1 MWKEKS
7 VSDAQDLVDYNTD
20 GNYVDY
26 YAGGGELP
34 NKPNTTSIG
43 KYQTKGGNL
52 KPIGDGVAVA
62 EGNKHSEKR
71 IDNSY
76 GITLHQQGKA
86 IAEVEDEE
94 VLVEQ
99 GDGTDMV
106 YSEQLTDEKGV
117 SFAKRMKQLTA
128 KRNKLDK
135 KLEGTKDSLSRNTIE
150 RQLAGLNMAEE
161 VLTQKQ
167 EMAKMVEGQRELDNL
182 AYGGKVKKYD
192 GGTSPDETIGKEEG
206 FNFMKELAPTLI
218 DNVGNIAL
226 TAFTPKLPKPILTK
240 AESINTNYNV
250 NPQLAE
256 VKGQTRA
263 MVDNIYAN
271 SSNSNVTRA
280 NVASARLRG
289 LEMTN
294 NILGQ
299 KENIETGLRN
309 QNVMNKQ
316 AINGKNVDTLNSN
329 NLMEFTRA
337 NDIQSRIS
345 SNLADMSGDI
355 TETLE
360 RKDKTLR
367 DEELMELMLSDDPT
381 GAKAKA
387 MAKVNPRYAKY
398 LKSTMQGRQ
407 YFKNK
412 LNADVF
418 GRANVGANVFRDK
431 LSSNPFN

>member
-1 MWKEKS
+1 
-7 VSDAQDLVDYNTD
+7 
-20 GNYVDY
+20 
-26 YAGGGELP
+26 
-34 NKPNTTSIG
+34 
-43 KYQTKGGNL
+43 
-52 KPIGDGVAVA
+52 
-62 EGNKHSEKR
+62 
-71 IDNSY
+71 
-76 GITLHQQGKA
+76 
-86 IAEVEDEE
+86 
-94 VLVEQ
+94 
-99 GDGTDMV
+99 
-106 YSEQLTDEKGV
+106 
-117 SFAKRMKQLTA
+117 
-128 KRNKLDK
+128 
-135 KLEGTKDSLSRNTIE
+135 
-150 RQLAGLNMAEE
+150 
-161 VLTQKQ
+161 
-167 EMAKMVEGQRELDNL
+167 
-182 AYGGKVKKYD
+182 
-192 GGTSPDETIGKEEG
+192 
-206 FNFMKELAPTLI
+206 
-218 DNVGNIAL
+218 
-226 TAFTPKLPKPILTK
+226 
-240 AESINTNYNV
+240 
-250 NPQLAE
+250 
-256 VKGQTRA
+256 
-263 MVDNIYAN
+263 
-271 SSNSNVTRA
+271 
-280 NVASARLRG
+280 
-289 LEMTN
+289 MTN

>member
-1 MWKEKS
+1 
-7 VSDAQDLVDYNTD
+7 
-20 GNYVDY
+20 
-26 YAGGGELP
+26 
-34 NKPNTTSIG
+34 
-43 KYQTKGGNL
+43 
-52 KPIGDGVAVA
+52 
-62 EGNKHSEKR
+62 
-71 IDNSY
+71 
-76 GITLHQQGKA
+76 
-86 IAEVEDEE
+86 
-94 VLVEQ
+94 
-99 GDGTDMV
+99 MV

-167 EMAKMVEGQRELDNL
+167 EMAKMVVGQNELDNL
-182 AYGGKVKKYD
+182 AYGGKVKKYAN
-192 GGTSPDETIGKEEG
+192 GTSPDETIGEEES

-218 DNVGNIAL
+218 DNVGNAAL
-226 TAFTPKLPKPILTK
+226 TAFSPKLPKPILTK
-240 AESINTNYNV
+240 AERINTNYNV

-271 SSNSNVTRA
+271 TSNSNVARA
-280 NVASARLRG
+280 NVASTRLRG
-289 LEMTN
+289 LEVTN

-309 QNVMNKQ
+309 QNIMNRQ
-316 AINGKNVDTLNSN
+316 SINSKNVDTLNSN
-329 NLMEFTRA
+329 SLMEFTRA

-355 TETLE
+355 TETFE

-367 DEELMELMLSDDPT
+367 DAELMEIILSDDPT
-381 GAKAKA
+381 GARAKA
-387 MAKVNPRYAKY
+387 MAKIDPRYNKY
-398 LKSTMQGRQ
+398 LKSTAEGKK
-407 YFKNK
+407 YFRNK

-418 GRANVGANVFRDK
+418 GRANVGVNVFKDR
-431 LSSNPFN
+431 LANNPFN